1 MARAHPHE
9 QNYTCYPGTLSPTT
23 GTCERVKKSGT
34 INILPV
40 NNYVTTHQALVL
52 YHSLPKHVSFSF
64 LWLFLDEKITS
75 LPYNIHQSLKTAR
88 NSLKLLMDLE
98 LFGYYPEWVPTFAN
112 YLF

>member
-1 MARAHPHE
+1 MNRATHATQAHSHPPRE
-9 QNYTCYPGTLSPTT
+9 LVK
-23 GTCERVKKSGT
+23 ERVKKSGT

-40 NNYVTTHQALVL
+40 DNYVKPHQALVL
-52 YHSLPKHVSFSF
+52 YHSLPKHVSFSY

-88 NSLKLLMDLE
+88 NSLELLMDLE
-98 LFGYYPEWVPTFAN
+98 LFRYYPEWVSTFAN